1 MVATIERRLERLEQ
15 TFGDSPCERCRNTQI
30 IIDCSGNISVVKDG
44 SRLTSEAA
52 RVFHREEEP
61 HGICPACGGYRE
73 RVRIV
78 WGPGSGGAAHH
89 S

>member
-44 SRLTSEAA
+44 RRLTSEAA

>member
-44 SRLTSEAA
+44 SRLTPEAA
-52 RVFHREEEP
+52 RAFHQEEQP
-61 HGICPACGGYRE
+61 GSVCPRCGKPRRKV
-73 RVRIV
+73 RVG
-78 WGPGSGGAAHH
+78 WGPRR
-89 S
+89 

>member
-1 MVATIERRLERLEQ
+1 LVATIERRLERLEQ

-44 SRLTSEAA
+44 SRLTPEAA

>member
-52 RVFHREEEP
+52 RVFHAEEEP
-61 HGICPACGGYRE
+61 GGVCPRCGNVRQ
-73 RVRIV
+73 RVRV
-78 WGPGSGGAAHH
+78 TWGPESGGARHYR
-89 S
+89 